1 MFYYLLFLIPFN
13 IVFSIFVN
21 QYSFSNEDDAII
33 SNDIESN
40 GIYEFEMNSQDTI
53 WVRTGAGLSLINF
66 DNLSNPLFKTINHSN
81 LPQGGAPAFFINKNI
96 MVISGAAA
104 TYDNNAY
111 RPMGTGI
118 AWSMNQGHNW
128 NYINQPIDSVETL
141 YLLSEWGGQD
151 SIRFKSITT
160 QIYNVSYD
168 LEITDN
174 HIYATSFAGGLR
186 RFNYLDES
194 PIWELIPL
202 PMDNQQELL
211 CGQIDIE
218 TYKYDPVDPDLD
230 DPESGGS
237 DNHKAF
243 SIFIDRSFID
253 GEIIWVGTGDGIN
266 RGIIDPDNDCINWR
280 HYNEDDGL
288 GDRWVIG
295 IRQQKI
301 DDIDK
306 RLWAITWDPSVNIPI
321 PHNLS
326 YTEDFG
332 NTWNVV
338 SFFKSIGAIV
348 YDLYFDDDLVYA
360 STDLGLYRTY
370 NDNLNLWFRYDIQ
383 DSSNQTIMTD
393 RIYASFVNTVHDST
407 ILWAGSPDG
416 LFYSYNEGSVWEM
429 YRAWNRTSNSED
441 NNKRLSAYPNPFYI
455 DEGYGYARIVYHDT
469 SHSNNTQLDIFDFS
483 MQHIQSLSSPEI
495 IGDEAQFVWD
505 GRDKFSQEV
514 SNGVY
519 LCRLTIGGATY
530 WTKLMVV
537 HS

>member
-1 MFYYLLFLIPFN
+1 MFYHFLYFIFLN
-13 IVFSIFVN
+13 TIFSIFIN
-21 QYSFSNEDDAII
+21 QYSFSNVDETII

-40 GIYEFEMNSQDTI
+40 GIYEFSLNAQDTI
-53 WVRTGAGLSLINF
+53 WVRTGAGLSFINF
-66 DNLSNPLFKTINHSN
+66 DDLSKPLFKSINHPN
-81 LPQGGAPAFFINKNI
+81 LPQGGAPAFFINNNI

-118 AWSMNQGHNW
+118 AWSIDQGNNW
-128 NYINQPIDSVETL
+128 DYINQPIDDAETS
-141 YLLSEWGGQD
+141 YILSEWGGQD
-151 SIRFKSITT
+151 SIRFKAITT
-160 QIYNVSYD
+160 HIYNVSYD
-168 LEITDN
+168 LEATDT

-186 RFNYLDES
+186 RFNFLDDN
-194 PIWELIPL
+194 PNWELIPL
-202 PMDNQQELL
+202 PMDNQQYLL
-211 CGQIDIE
+211 CNQIDIE

-243 SIFIDRSFID
+243 SVFVDNQFLD
-253 GEIIWVGTGDGIN
+253 GEIIWVGTGNGIN
-266 RGIIDPDNDCINWR
+266 RGIINQGNNCIDWT
-280 HYNEDDGL
+280 HYNENDGL

-295 IRQQKI
+295 IRQQQLS
-301 DDIDK
+301 DTK

-326 YTEDFG
+326 YTEDYG
-332 NTWNVV
+332 DTWNVV

-348 YDLYFDDDLVYA
+348 YDLYFDEDLVYA

-370 NDNLNLWFRYDIQ
+370 SDNINLWFRYDIQ
-383 DSSNQTIMTD
+383 DFNNQSIITD
-393 RIYASFVNTVHDST
+393 RIYASFINSVYDST

-416 LFYSYNEGSVWEM
+416 LFYSYNEGNIWQM

-441 NNKRLSAYPNPFYI
+441 NSKRLSAYPNPFYI
-455 DEGYGYARIVYHDT
+455 DEGYGYVRIVYHDS
-469 SHSNNTQLDIFDFS
+469 SHSNNAKLDIFDFS
-483 MQHIQSLSSPEI
+483 MQHIQSLNNPEI
-495 IGDEAQFVWD
+495 IRDEAQFVWD
-505 GRDKFSQEV
+505 GRNKFLSQV

-519 LCRLTIGGATY
+519 LCRLIIGGATY
-530 WTKLMVV
+530 WTKLMVI